1 MIAEFNTKEKIF
13 VDFLEDVSEYYEKP
27 NRELTQ
33 EDIEIVSIMME
44 YFDENYK
51 IQSLNESAKNVLIG
65 YDPNQE
71 LYEEIVS
78 IMMDE
83 TLGSAI
89 ANVAYGLKTRKAN
102 KLFNKGIKSYGKGLK
117 SGSLMKSFRY
127 ARAGKLIQKSD
138 DIYSKV
144 NPKKSNL
151 AAKIDN
157 SIIGKTANKIGSGIS
172 AVANAPKNIKNSIQN
187 SIKKTAMGAASKLG
201 RALAF

>member
-117 SGSLMKSFRY
+117 SGPLMKSFRF

-138 DIYSKV
+138 NIYSDV

-172 AVANAPKNIKNSIQN
+172 AVVNAPKNIKNSIQN

>member
-1 MIAEFNTKEKIF
+1 MSPKFNNKEEIF
-13 VDFLEDVSEYYEKP
+13 VEFLENVSEYYDKP
-27 NRELTQ
+27 SRELSQ
-33 EDIEIVSIMME
+33 EDIEIVSAMME

-51 IQSLNESAKNVLIG
+51 IQSLNENAKNILIG

-102 KLFNKGIKSYGKGLK
+102 KLLDKGMKSYRKGLK
-117 SGSLMKSFRY
+117 SGPLMRAFRY
-127 ARAGKLIQKSD
+127 AKAGKLVQKSD
-138 DIYSKV
+138 AIMSKV
-144 NPKKSNL
+144 NPKKANL
-151 AAKIDN
+151 ASKIDN
-157 SIIGKTANKIGSGIS
+157 SIVGKVANKVGSGVS
-172 AVANAPKNIKNSIQN
+172 AVVNAPKNITKAVKN
-187 SIKKTAMGAASKLG
+187 TAKGAAMRAAAKLG